1 MLVDDS
7 ISVHRN
13 VSDIINNTTK
23 TPTIVNPESNFVVI
37 TYWWGRDRLNRNTA
51 RPCAFF
57 YEEYLKKA
65 IKHLLGRINTIVTR
79 EKSLKSG
86 KSEQEII
93 ENIFANLKGSDVSLM
108 GIISKMTKDY
118 INSICDYKKIDEKA
132 PNRFLLLRERY
143 PDFMPEIKS
152 PIELSLELL
161 NIVVQG
167 IEKNKENI
175 IELYQ
180 IDNVFQS
187 YKSKYM
193 KYKSLEERKRENEE
207 NIKKLEELNL
217 LLFTRKDPHETIRDS
232 IRTIVTD
239 TKPVIGE
246 LINLKELTENVI
258 KAKEE
263 KNGLNQKI
271 IATLKKKEQQE
282 DGTNKSIFDK
292 LIDLLE
298 YQQPIKFEEMIDN
311 WEKSCRENNCN
322 FLSVEYPE
330 FAQEGGY
337 QLAINAKPKF
347 IEKALELCEG
357 RSVLY
362 IDGDMNIR
370 EYPGIFDMK
379 NVDFMARG
387 WWIDPRSS
395 YKAPSILETV
405 EEQRDKG
412 IEPTVT
418 YDPYNFETSGGTMF
432 FSGSQ
437 EAKRLIKIWI
447 ETAEK
452 PINKGKAD
460 DRVLSL
466 VFNTKGVLTWIRVIQ
481 LPIEYL
487 WLTLDYDDRLLEIIY
502 DYNREEMEST
512 IFIDHPECLTS
523 EDTATGAGASS
534 DRQPKFY
541 EFLEDLYPCVETTHE
556 YIMFK
561 ELVQEYPSSAEHIT
575 QYMLMTNEEKQNQ
588 ENKYEEDLNEIK
600 RKKEV
605 DGITKEE
612 LLDITKEESM
622 LKKTKSKI
630 LYLPY
635 FFWYYH
641 YMGQIQYINDGNP
654 DLIDLGYVDP
664 ENPEDNVQPLNIIS
678 YKDRFGNKKHKHGGG
693 ESVNEIVDIN
703 IYEARE
709 LDIDRFYIEDSK
721 DIVLQD
727 KGNHVEIKPK
737 DESITTDKQLIRVIL
752 RLLLDGKNIIYN
764 PSSFVGYDESFYN
777 KLITN
782 LDTQYKDI
790 DFGFHPIHKV
800 SMIRS
805 NYYRPHI
812 DMNQAILMRPENR
825 LIDFLSMQLSLEDLS
840 VFINIGSYE
849 FMSLVRIA
857 FIFKTPIRETEL
869 VSNPESTNMMG
880 GYKKYDINRLI
891 KEYTET
897 FENSIKM
904 IKNKKSKQRKDTRK
918 KKNKIDKSDKSD
930 KSHGKKTKRKLSKIG
945 VP

>member
-1 MLVDDS
+1 M
-7 ISVHRN
+7 IS
-13 VSDIINNTTK
+13 
-23 TPTIVNPESNFVVI
+23 
-37 TYWWGRDRLNRNTA
+37 
-51 RPCAFF
+51 
-57 YEEYLKKA
+57 
-65 IKHLLGRINTIVTR
+65 
-79 EKSLKSG
+79 
-86 KSEQEII
+86 
-93 ENIFANLKGSDVSLM
+93 
-108 GIISKMTKDY
+108 
-118 INSICDYKKIDEKA
+118 
-132 PNRFLLLRERY
+132 
-143 PDFMPEIKS
+143 
-152 PIELSLELL
+152 
-161 NIVVQG
+161 
-167 IEKNKENI
+167 
-175 IELYQ
+175 
-180 IDNVFQS
+180 
-187 YKSKYM
+187 
-193 KYKSLEERKRENEE
+193 
-207 NIKKLEELNL
+207 
-217 LLFTRKDPHETIRDS
+217 
-232 IRTIVTD
+232 
-239 TKPVIGE
+239 
-246 LINLKELTENVI
+246 
-258 KAKEE
+258 
-263 KNGLNQKI
+263 
-271 IATLKKKEQQE
+271 
-282 DGTNKSIFDK
+282 
-292 LIDLLE
+292 
-298 YQQPIKFEEMIDN
+298 N

-322 FLSVEYPE
+322 YLAVEYPE
-330 FAQEGGY
+330 FTQEGGY

-487 WLTLDYDDRLLEIIY
+487 WLTLDYDDRLLEIVY

-575 QYMLMTNEEKQNQ
+575 KYMSMTNDEKQNQ
-588 ENKYEEDLNEIK
+588 EKKYKEDLNELK
-600 RKKEV
+600 RKKEI

-635 FFWYYH
+635 FFWYYY

-664 ENPEDNVQPLNIIS
+664 ENPEDNAQPLNIIS
-678 YKDRFGNKKHKHGGG
+678 YKD
-693 ESVNEIVDIN
+693 
-703 IYEARE
+703 
-709 LDIDRFYIEDSK
+709 
-721 DIVLQD
+721 
-727 KGNHVEIKPK
+727 
-737 DESITTDKQLIRVIL
+737 
-752 RLLLDGKNIIYN
+752 
-764 PSSFVGYDESFYN
+764 
-777 KLITN
+777 
-782 LDTQYKDI
+782 
-790 DFGFHPIHKV
+790 
-800 SMIRS
+800 
-805 NYYRPHI
+805 
-812 DMNQAILMRPENR
+812 
-825 LIDFLSMQLSLEDLS
+825 
-840 VFINIGSYE
+840 
-849 FMSLVRIA
+849 
-857 FIFKTPIRETEL
+857 
-869 VSNPESTNMMG
+869 
-880 GYKKYDINRLI
+880 
-891 KEYTET
+891 
-897 FENSIKM
+897 
-904 IKNKKSKQRKDTRK
+904 
-918 KKNKIDKSDKSD
+918 
-930 KSHGKKTKRKLSKIG
+930 
-945 VP
+945 